1 LIEGQVARA
10 RDRNEHR
17 KEDQTMPINFNTSST
32 SGASDPDRDDS
43 QGVGKP
49 DTPPADAP
57 RPNQSFSGP
66 GGTAPPKRAKG
77 AAGGG
82 TERARTDVDRASF
95 DARFRAASVPVQAV
109 ADGQLASNMVVR
121 LVDIRDDPELF
132 HQAMEQL
139 PIDVLKWM
147 PAMQNQSVQQI
158 CDQWL
163 ADSAAG
169 NRRAAVVMPAKG
181 SALPEGMTLGIIS
194 LDKRKLVAHPEYS
207 KVMPAKAYPGKTTAG
222 ERPLEELVAAG
233 HVWESATYL
242 NPVQKDHYPGG
253 LVNQVSKLIINDW
266 VMQEEGANTGKRP
279 SIYSAVDSGAP
290 EIAPSP
296 GDPGQRRRDAN
307 ERSLSAMERLAG
319 PPVAMLQVP
328 SPRAHETRRY
338 LSIFEL
344 TPDKMLGGGPDD
356 AGAEL
361 SVRQTTEARIIS
373 ELSKSPESDPP
384 GLPDDELEGST
395 EKELADSTERE
406 PVDSP
411 EGESAAPPKTAW
423 IGAIS
428 TEEEEAM
435 DASYEAL
442 KREMNPE

>member
-1 LIEGQVARA
+1 
-10 RDRNEHR
+10 
-17 KEDQTMPINFNTSST
+17 MPINVNTSGS
-32 SGASDPDRDDS
+32 SGAGDPDRKGS
-43 QGVGKP
+43 KGVGKP
-49 DTPPADAP
+49 DTPPADTPSQAQP
-57 RPNQSFSGP
+57 FSGP

-77 AAGGG
+77 SAGSGSERVRAG
-82 TERARTDVDRASF
+82 TNEASF
-95 DARFRAASVPVQAV
+95 EARFRAASVPVQAV

-132 HQAMEQL
+132 HEAMDQL
-139 PIDVLKWM
+139 PIGVLKWM
-147 PAMQNQSVQQI
+147 PAMQQNQSVQQI
-158 CDQWL
+158 CQQWL

-169 NRRAAVVMPAKG
+169 NRRAAVIMPAKG

-194 LDKRKLVAHPEYS
+194 LDKRKLVAHPEHS
-207 KVMPAKAYPGKTTAG
+207 KVMPAEAYPGKTTAG

-242 NPVQKDHYPGG
+242 NPAQKEHYPGG

-266 VMQEEGANTGKRP
+266 VMQEQGARIGKRP

-290 EIAPSP
+290 EIVPSP
-296 GDPGQRRRDAN
+296 GDPGQRKRDAN
-307 ERSLSAMERLAG
+307 ERSLGAMERLAG

-328 SPRAHETRRY
+328 SPRAHEKQRY

-356 AGAEL
+356 AGAEP
-361 SVRQTTEARIIS
+361 SVRQATEARIIS
-373 ELSKSPESDPP
+373 ELSNSPKSDPP
-384 GLPDDELEGST
+384 GLPDDELEDPPES
-395 EKELADSTERE
+395 ELADASESE
-406 PVDSP
+406 PAV
-411 EGESAAPPKTAW
+411 PPKTEW

-428 TEEEEAM
+428 ADEEKAM
-435 DASYEAL
+435 DESYEAL